1 MSEIEFDGQ
10 LKTQMRKKLKQP
22 QSYRVLLHNDNYTSM
37 EFVVYVLE
45 TVFGKSLSEA
55 TKIMIHVHENGI
67 GICGSYTF
75 EVAETKV
82 EVVHGLAKQY
92 EYPLQATMEGN

>member
-1 MSEIEFDGQ
+1 MSEIDEQ
-10 LKTQMRKKLKQP
+10 LKTKTHKKLKPP
-22 QSYRVLLHNDNYTSM
+22 QSFRVLLHNDNYTSM

-67 GICGSYTF
+67 GICGSYSY

-82 EVVHGLAKQY
+82 GAVHGLAKQY
-92 EYPLQATMEGN
+92 EYPLQATMEEN

>member
-1 MSEIEFDGQ
+1 MSEIDEQ
-10 LKTQMRKKLKQP
+10 LKTKTRKKLKPP

-37 EFVVYVLE
+37 EFVVHVLE

-55 TKIMIHVHENGI
+55 TQIMIHVHENGI
-67 GICGSYTF
+67 GICGSYTY

-82 EVVHGLAKQY
+82 EAVHGLAKQY
-92 EYPLQATMEGN
+92 